1 MVPSSW
7 CFVHQDSQASRTG
20 QKRLAPT
27 LCGKLVDVN
36 GDWLP
41 KLGATTAHNHQ
52 RHHQAKTHHK
62 KQEDCNGTWGARW
75 ACPFPTPPVVGCPA
89 TAKTPE
95 NAGDHLSKAFSTPF
109 ALRNIGCQSFV
120 QRCVLLWRCAF
131 VGCAGHHCLQ
141 SQGPSHSTNLE
152 QLGSAATSK
161 HAPSKSSTQKPGQLT
176 RVSRQCEKHNGA
188 LPLPSTL
195 VSSACRTVQ
204 AGNAEAHCKDMYA
217 RKHLPYSMSDECPT
231 LAAYSSGNADARAPS
246 AASASSA
253 RAKSTAETGC
263 ETAPTH

>member
-1 MVPSSW
+1 MP
-7 CFVHQDSQASRTG
+7 
-20 QKRLAPT
+20 
-27 LCGKLVDVN
+27 
-36 GDWLP
+36 
-41 KLGATTAHNHQ
+41 ATTSQKHSPPPLLYATLA
-52 RHHQAKTHHK
+52 AKVSSSVAYCFAGT
-62 KQEDCNGTWGARW
+62 ERTAPRCANGQHT
-75 ACPFPTPPVVGCPA
+75 
-89 TAKTPE
+89 
-95 NAGDHLSKAFSTPF
+95 
-109 ALRNIGCQSFV
+109 
-120 QRCVLLWRCAF
+120 RCAF

-217 RKHLPYSMSDECPT
+217 RKHLPYSMSEHTCTISPSDATCPPRKKV
-231 LAAYSSGNADARAPS
+231 AREP
-246 AASASSA
+246 
-253 RAKSTAETGC
+253 RTG
-263 ETAPTH
+263 